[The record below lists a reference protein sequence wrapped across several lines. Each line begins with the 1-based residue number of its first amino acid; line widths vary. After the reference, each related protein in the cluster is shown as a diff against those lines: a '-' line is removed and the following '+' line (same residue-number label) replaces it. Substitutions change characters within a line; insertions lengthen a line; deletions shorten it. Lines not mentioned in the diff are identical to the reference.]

1 MKKDRFI
8 AFFDAILAIIMTIIV
23 LEFIIPNGTDWS
35 DLGTLWFQIIAYAVS
50 FFWLGGMWI
59 NIHTLWHDVETI
71 DRSVL
76 FTNLALLFFSSMIPF
91 FAVYFGRNI
100 TSKVP
105 AILYGADVIIVTL
118 LNELSAEF
126 LAKHNA
132 SVKAMLGGF
141 RLSIAIDT
149 GIKAAGL
156 IVGILCF
163 PPAVLIGVLAAMV
176 FITWHRVYLSKKQGL
191 KKNDPAE

>member
-1 MKKDRFI
+1 
-8 AFFDAILAIIMTIIV
+8 
-23 LEFIIPNGTDWS
+23 
-35 DLGTLWFQIIAYAVS
+35 
-50 FFWLGGMWI
+50 
-59 NIHTLWHDVETI
+59 
-71 DRSVL
+71 
-76 FTNLALLFFSSMIPF
+76 MIPF

-100 TSKVP
+100 TSRVP

-149 GIKAAGL
+149 VIKAAGL

-163 PPAVLIGVLAAMV
+163 PPAILIGVLAAMV
-176 FITWHRVYLSKKQGL
+176 FITWHRVYLSKKQGA
-191 KKNDPAE
+191 KRNDQAK

>member
-8 AFFDAILAIIMTIIV
+8 SFFDAILAIIMTIIV

-35 DLGTLWFQIIAYAVS
+35 DLGTLWFQIIVYGVS

-59 NIHTLWHDVETI
+59 NIHSLWHDVETI

-76 FTNLALLFFSSMIPF
+76 FSNIALLFFASMIPF

-100 TSKVP
+100 TSQVP
-105 AILYGADVIIVTL
+105 AILYGADVLIVTL

-126 LAKHNA
+126 LTKHNP
-132 SVKAMLGGF
+132 SVQAMIGGF
-141 RLSIAIDT
+141 RKSIAIDT
-149 GIKAAGL
+149 GIKAVGL
-156 IVGILCF
+156 IIGIFFF

-176 FITWHRVYLSKKQGL
+176 FITWHRISLSKK
-191 KKNDPAE
+191 

>member
-1 MKKDRFI
+1 MRKDRFI

-23 LEFIIPNGTDWS
+23 LEFVVPDGTDWS
-35 DLGTLWFQIIAYAVS
+35 DLGTLWFQIIVYAVS

-76 FTNLALLFFSSMIPF
+76 FTNIALLFFASMIPF

-100 TSKVP
+100 TSQVP

-126 LAKHNA
+126 LAKHNP
-132 SVKAMLGGF
+132 SVKALLGGF
-141 RLSIAIDT
+141 RISIGVDT
-149 GIKAAGL
+149 GIKVVGL

-163 PPAVLIGVLAAMV
+163 PPAVLIGVLAAMA
-176 FITWHRVYLSKKQGL
+176 FIAWHRMYLSKKQGS
-191 KKNDPAE
+191 E